1 MAYNST
7 SWTKE
12 ALTKAGNTVT
22 TSGDTSINGSLT
34 CTALQLS
41 SNVIKASDGGSTI
54 TLDTDDNVTILG
66 DLTVTGN
73 TITFGN
79 TEVS

>member
-22 TSGDTSINGSLT
+22 TSGDTSINGSNMYNT
-34 CTALQLS
+34 PI
-41 SNVIKASDGGSTI
+41 VIKC
-54 TLDTDDNVTILG
+54 N
-66 DLTVTGN
+66 
-73 TITFGN
+73 
-79 TEVS
+79 